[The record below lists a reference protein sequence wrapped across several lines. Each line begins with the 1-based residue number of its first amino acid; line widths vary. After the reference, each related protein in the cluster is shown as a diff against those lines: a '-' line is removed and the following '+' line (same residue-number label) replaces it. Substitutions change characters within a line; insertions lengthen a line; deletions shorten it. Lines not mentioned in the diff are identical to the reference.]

1 MSTTRLRRTA
11 LIAAAAAL
19 VTAGTVTAAA
29 AGGPDAAP
37 AAASRPQVLH
47 FGVRFS
53 PFTVI
58 DVPPVATHDG
68 DFRPGDYTVFSDVLT
83 GRTGKAVGV
92 EGGTGMIT
100 LVSSTEV
107 QLNYNLT
114 IRLPGGQI
122 VAQGLGTPAPGKHLA
137 IVGGTGSFTG
147 ADGRFDL
154 VENGDGTGSLTL
166 TLR

>member
-1 MSTTRLRRTA
+1 MSTIRRPA
-11 LIAAAAAL
+11 LVAAAAAVL

-29 AGGPDAAP
+29 AGGADS
-37 AAASRPQVLH
+37 AAASRANVLH

-58 DVPPVATHDG
+58 DVPPVQTGEG

-83 GRTGKAVGV
+83 DKAGHAVGV

-100 LVSSTEV
+100 LVSSTDV

-114 IRLPGGQI
+114 VRLPAGQI
-122 VAQGLGTPAPGKHLA
+122 VAQGLGTPAPDKHLA
-137 IVGGTGSFTG
+137 VVGGTGSFTG
-147 ADGRFDL
+147 AAGRFDL
-154 VENGDGTGSLTL
+154 VENGDGTGSLTI